1 MHTVSVYFLIN
12 VPLQNYFDGPSEVRN
27 SHIKGLLSLIQ
38 LRGGLHTLSANEPVK
53 RVVTW
58 ADLVYA
64 TSNDS
69 TPCLGM
75 SKCNAG
81 YDLKG
86 LFPDWASASCPART
100 IYPEQPPVPGLLKD
114 IFQTIR
120 LLSVAQSSPEM
131 VDLNSTFNRRIIAN
145 VLYRTEY
152 LLLDPLLLPLEVSER
167 HEESNQSDCY
177 DFWTPLFSATTAG
190 ALIFTYSC
198 LRNLATPSRP
208 YERLVRRLRLNL
220 QLVFDEEKSIRAG
233 SEQDDPSIDKTR
245 NSSSPVNANPSLLL
259 WLLMHGF
266 KATVSGHRD
275 DDRNWFVKR
284 GAEMCKSLEI
294 HSVEELGMRIREVVA
309 SRMQCVPS
317 VKAFW
322 RAICEHELEETI
334 QDASE

>member
-1 MHTVSVYFLIN
+1 MH
-12 VPLQNYFDGPSEVRN
+12 
-27 SHIKGLLSLIQ
+27 
-38 LRGGLHTLSANEPVK
+38 A
-53 RVVTW
+53 
-58 ADLVYA
+58 A
-64 TSNDS
+64 SNDS

-81 YDLKG
+81 YDLKE
-86 LFPDWASASCPART
+86 LFPDWASASCPARM
-100 IYPEQPPVPGLLKD
+100 IYPKQPPVPGLLKGV
-114 IFQTIR
+114 FQTIR

-131 VDLNSTFNRRIIAN
+131 VDLNSTFNRRIVAN
-145 VLYRTEY
+145 ALYRIEY

-167 HEESNQSDCY
+167 HEESNKSDCY

-198 LRNLATPSRP
+198 LRNLVTPSRP

-266 KATVSGHRD
+266 KATVRGRRD
-275 DDRNWFVKR
+275 DDRHWFVKR

-294 HSVEELGMRIREVVA
+294 HSVEELGMRIR
-309 SRMQCVPS
+309 QCVPS

-322 RAICEHELEETI
+322 RATCEHELEETI

>member
-1 MHTVSVYFLIN
+1 MYFLIN
-12 VPLQNYFDGPSEVRN
+12 VPLQNYFDGPSEVQN

-58 ADLVYA
+58 ADLVHA
-64 TSNDS
+64 ASNDS

-75 SKCNAG
+75 SKCNSES
-81 YDLKG
+81 DLKE

-100 IYPEQPPVPGLLKD
+100 IYREQPPVPGLLKD
-114 IFQTIR
+114 VFQTIR
-120 LLSVAQSSPEM
+120 LLSAAQSSPEM
-131 VDLNSTFNRRIIAN
+131 VDLNSTFNRRIVAN
-145 VLYRTEY
+145 VLYRIEY
-152 LLLDPLLLPLEVSER
+152 LLLDPLLLALKVSER

-177 DFWTPLFSATTAG
+177 DVWTPLFSATTAG

-198 LRNLATPSRP
+198 LRNLAAPSRP

-220 QLVFDEEKSIRAG
+220 QLVFDEEKSIAAS
-233 SEQDDPSIDKTR
+233 SEQDDSSIDKTR
-245 NSSSPVNANPSLLL
+245 NSSSPVNAKPSLLL

-266 KATVSGHRD
+266 KATVRSRRD

-294 HSVEELGMRIREVVA
+294 HSVEELGMRIREVVV

-317 VKAFW
+317 IKAFW
-322 RAICEHELEETI
+322 RAICEHELEKTI
-334 QDASE
+334 QDTSE